1 MFPIDRA
8 VDAAATV
15 GAVGSTRNSTGGRE
29 RLERET
35 RQGQIV
41 AAYIGLIATRGY
53 SATSIRDIASA
64 TGISTGTL
72 LHHFRSKDELLT
84 ATLAQ
89 VSRTFME
96 AMERLADI
104 EDPVARLRGLADEL
118 LGSERHDVGWAVWI
132 AFWHEAAIKPELAP
146 AASAATE
153 RSEELI
159 SGFLREAMSL
169 DGGAAEEDVER
180 TAAELGA
187 LIDGLA
193 IRLHG
198 ERGRWTREQA
208 VAIVYHR
215 IDEIVGR

>member
-1 MFPIDRA
+1 M
-8 VDAAATV
+8 
-15 GAVGSTRNSTGGRE
+15 E
-29 RLERET
+29 
-35 RQGQIV
+35 
-41 AAYIGLIATRGY
+41 AYIGLIATRGY

-96 AMERLADI
+96 AMEGLADI

-146 AASAATE
+146 TAGDATE

-159 SGFLREAMSL
+159 SGFLRDAMGRNGSSVSE
-169 DGGAAEEDVER
+169 DDVEH

-208 VAIVYHR
+208 VAIAQRR
-215 IDEIVGR
+215 IDEIVNR